1 MPANVGAPMR
11 RVEHPATLIAMGI
24 EIERKFLVAG
34 EGWRAAVRGAG
45 TEMRQGYLAAGGP
58 GLPSVRIRLMGER
71 AVLTVK
77 GPGGKVRAEFEYPVP
92 AADAAAM
99 LALSPL
105 AELAKTRFE
114 VMHEGHL
121 WTVDEFHAPAALR
134 GLVLAEVELDS
145 EEVDPPLPPWL
156 GAEVTDDPRYSN
168 AALAAA
174 LTRGG

>member
-1 MPANVGAPMR
+1 
-11 RVEHPATLIAMGI
+11 MGI

-34 EGWRAAVRGAG
+34 DGWRAAVRGPGLA
-45 TEMRQGYLAAGGP
+45 MRQGYLAAGGP
-58 GLPSVRIRLMGER
+58 GLPSVRIRLMGEE

-77 GPGGKVRAEFEYPVP
+77 GPGGKVRAEFEYPIP

-99 LALSPL
+99 LALSPM

-114 VMHEGHL
+114 IEHAGHI
-121 WTVDEFHAPAALR
+121 WTVDEFHAPTALH
-134 GLVLAEVELDS
+134 GLVLAEVELDR

-174 LTRGG
+174 LGRPG